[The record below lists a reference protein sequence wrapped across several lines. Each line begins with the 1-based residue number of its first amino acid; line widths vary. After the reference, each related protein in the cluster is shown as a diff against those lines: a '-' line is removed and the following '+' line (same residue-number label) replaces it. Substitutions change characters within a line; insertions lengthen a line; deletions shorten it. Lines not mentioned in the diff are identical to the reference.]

1 MKTCTG
7 WLCIASAHIMSAQRA
22 SQKPLAA
29 QNPSHGGGI
38 QTWHRIPQRY
48 GIPTAHRAHQR
59 QRPSV
64 CSSMYRRRTSRT
76 RSKRERPSTS
86 AQGLPRSRTGAV
98 ERWSVA
104 AESESAT
111 GESGWRGQP
120 VPAQMWRTCDD
131 RVKDALLEGDH
142 HIEVLH
148 ARRPPASRP
157 ARGEL
162 NSARQRRSGSADGAR
177 PAASAVAAVLRRRR
191 VRTSAFG

>member
-1 MKTCTG
+1 LKTCTG
-7 WLCIASAHIMSAQRA
+7 WLCIASAHIMSAQRT

-29 QNPSHGGGI
+29 QNPLAAVSKRGIESHSGMVS
-38 QTWHRIPQRY
+38 PQR
-48 GIPTAHRAHQR
+48 IVH
-59 QRPSV
+59 
-64 CSSMYRRRTSRT
+64 
-76 RSKRERPSTS
+76 TS
-86 AQGLPRSRTGAV
+86 ASGPACAVACTAAARAALAVSVSAPPRRHLPRSRTCAV
-98 ERWSVA
+98 ERRSVP